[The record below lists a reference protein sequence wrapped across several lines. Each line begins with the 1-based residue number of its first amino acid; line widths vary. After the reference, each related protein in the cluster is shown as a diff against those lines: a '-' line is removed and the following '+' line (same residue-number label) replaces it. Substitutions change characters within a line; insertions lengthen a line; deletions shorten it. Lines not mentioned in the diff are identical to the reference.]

1 MEEIGNSQNGEDPS
15 GSSPFFWTDE
25 VLMEGQLVQQLV
37 NGLLIGFMYSLIAI
51 GLTLI
56 WGVMNIVNFAHGDFL
71 MLGMFTSFWL
81 YTLYGLDPLFSI
93 PICTVL
99 LFVLGV
105 LIYRFIVSKVMRG
118 PVLAQLVVT
127 FGVSIFLANLA
138 VFLWTPD
145 FRLIEK
151 PLLRGTW
158 EIGQI
163 ELSIPKL
170 MASIGSVLTSIFVFW
185 FLKKTRIGKAIL
197 ATEMDREAAL
207 LMGINTE
214 RINSIS
220 FAIGSSLVGIAGAF
234 LSTYY
239 YIYPQVGGVF
249 GTIAF
254 AIVALGGFGSIEGA
268 FLAGILVGLVQTLG
282 GYFFDPAYKYAIV
295 FLIYLITVWIRPRG
309 LLGW

>member
-1 MEEIGNSQNGEDPS
+1 M
-15 GSSPFFWTDE
+15 TD
-25 VLMEGQLVQQLV
+25 QLVQQIV
-37 NGLLIGFMYSLIAI
+37 NGLLIGFIYSLIAI

-81 YTLYGLDPLFSI
+81 YTLYGVDPLFSI
-93 PICTVL
+93 PVCTVL
-99 LFVLGV
+99 LFFLGL
-105 LIYRFIVSKVMRG
+105 LIYRYIVSKVMKG
-118 PVLAQLVVT
+118 PMLAQLVVT

-151 PLLRGTW
+151 PLLHGTW
-158 EIGQI
+158 DIGDI
-163 ELSIPKL
+163 KLSVPKFV
-170 MASIGSVLTSIFVFW
+170 STIGSVIVSLFVFL
-185 FLKKTRIGKAIL
+185 FLKRTKTGKAIL

-220 FAIGSSLVGIAGAF
+220 FALGSALVGIAGAF

-239 YIYPQVGGVF
+239 YIYPQVGGTF
-249 GTIAF
+249 GLIAF
-254 AIVALGGFGSIEGA
+254 CVVALGGFGSIEGA
-268 FLAGILVGLVQTLG
+268 FIAGIIVGLVQTLG
-282 GYFFDPAYKYAIV
+282 GFLIDPAYKYAIV
-295 FLIYLITVWIRPRG
+295 FLIYLITVWIRPQG

>member
-1 MEEIGNSQNGEDPS
+1 M
-15 GSSPFFWTDE
+15 TD
-25 VLMEGQLVQQLV
+25 QLVQQIV
-37 NGLLIGFMYSLIAI
+37 NGLLIGFIYSLIAI

-81 YTLYGLDPLFSI
+81 YTLYGVDPLFSI
-93 PICTVL
+93 PVCTAL
-99 LFVLGV
+99 LFILGL
-105 LIYRFIVSKVMRG
+105 LIYRYIVSKVMKG
-118 PVLAQLVVT
+118 PMLAQLVVT
-127 FGVSIFLANLA
+127 FGISIFLANLA

-151 PLLRGTW
+151 PLLHGTW
-158 EIGQI
+158 DIGDI
-163 ELSIPKL
+163 KLSVPKFV
-170 MASIGSVLTSIFVFW
+170 ATIGSVIVSLFVFL
-185 FLKKTRIGKAIL
+185 FLKRTKTGKAIL

-220 FAIGSSLVGIAGAF
+220 FALGSALVGIAGAF

-239 YIYPQVGGVF
+239 YIYPQVGGTF
-249 GTIAF
+249 GLIAF
-254 AIVALGGFGSIEGA
+254 CVVALGGFGSIEGA
-268 FLAGILVGLVQTLG
+268 FIAGIIVGLAQTLG
-282 GYFFDPAYKYAIV
+282 GFFIDPAYKYAIV
-295 FLIYLITVWIRPRG
+295 FLIYLITVWIRPQG

>member
-1 MEEIGNSQNGEDPS
+1 MAD
-15 GSSPFFWTDE
+15 
-25 VLMEGQLVQQLV
+25 QLVQQIV
-37 NGLLIGFMYSLIAI
+37 NGLLIGFIYSLIAI

-81 YTLYGLDPLFSI
+81 YTLYGVDPLFSI
-93 PICTVL
+93 PVCTAL
-99 LFVLGV
+99 LFILGL
-105 LIYRFIVSKVMRG
+105 LIYRYIVSKVMKG
-118 PVLAQLVVT
+118 PMLAQLVVT

-151 PLLRGTW
+151 PLLHGTW
-158 EIGQI
+158 DIGDI
-163 ELSIPKL
+163 KLSIPKFV
-170 MASIGSVLTSIFVFW
+170 ATIGSVIVSLFVFL
-185 FLKKTRIGKAIL
+185 FLRKTKTGKAIL

-220 FAIGSSLVGIAGAF
+220 FALGSALVGIAGAF

-239 YIYPQVGGVF
+239 YIHPQVGGTF
-249 GTIAF
+249 GLIAF
-254 AIVALGGFGSIEGA
+254 CVVALGGFGSIEGA
-268 FLAGILVGLVQTLG
+268 FIAGIIVGLAQTLG
-282 GYFFDPAYKYAIV
+282 GFFIDPAYKYAIV
-295 FLIYLITVWIRPRG
+295 FLIYLITVWIRPQG

>member
-1 MEEIGNSQNGEDPS
+1 M
-15 GSSPFFWTDE
+15 TD
-25 VLMEGQLVQQLV
+25 QLVQQIV
-37 NGLLIGFMYSLIAI
+37 NGLFIGFIYSLIAI

-81 YTLYGLDPLFSI
+81 YTLYGVDPLFSI
-93 PICTVL
+93 PVCTAL
-99 LFVLGV
+99 LFILGL
-105 LIYRFIVSKVMRG
+105 LIYRFIVSKVMKG
-118 PVLAQLVVT
+118 PMLAQLVVT

-151 PLLRGTW
+151 PLLHGTW
-158 EIGQI
+158 DIGDI
-163 ELSIPKL
+163 KLSVPKFV
-170 MASIGSVLTSIFVFW
+170 ATIGSVIASLFVFL
-185 FLKKTRIGKAIL
+185 FLKKTKTGKAIL

-220 FAIGSSLVGIAGAF
+220 FALGSALVGIAGAF

-239 YIYPQVGGVF
+239 YIYPQVGGTF
-249 GTIAF
+249 GLIAF
-254 AIVALGGFGSIEGA
+254 CVVALGGFGSIEGA
-268 FLAGILVGLVQTLG
+268 FIAGIIVGLAQTLG
-282 GYFFDPAYKYAIV
+282 GFFIDPAYKYAIV
-295 FLIYLITVWIRPRG
+295 FLIYLITVWIRPQG

>member
-1 MEEIGNSQNGEDPS
+1 MEEQ
-15 GSSPFFWTDE
+15 F
-25 VLMEGQLVQQLV
+25 VQQLV

-93 PICTVL
+93 PLCTAL
-99 LFVLGV
+99 LFVLGL

-118 PVLAQLVVT
+118 PMLAQLVVT

-151 PLLRGTW
+151 PLLHGTW
-158 EIGQI
+158 EIGEI
-163 ELSIPKL
+163 KLSIPKSV
-170 MASIGSVLTSIFVFW
+170 ASIGSVIASVFVFW
-185 FLKKTRIGKAIL
+185 FLKKTKTGKAIL

-220 FAIGSSLVGIAGAF
+220 FAIGAALVGIAGAF

-239 YIYPQVGGVF
+239 YIYPQVGGLF
-249 GTIAF
+249 GLIAF
-254 AIVALGGFGSIEGA
+254 STVALGGFGSIEGA
-268 FLAGILVGLVQTLG
+268 FIAGIIIGIAQTVG
-282 GYFFDPAYKYAIV
+282 GYIFDPAYKFAIV
-295 FLIYLITVWIRPRG
+295 FLIYLIVVWIRPQG

>member
-1 MEEIGNSQNGEDPS
+1 M
-15 GSSPFFWTDE
+15 TD
-25 VLMEGQLVQQLV
+25 QLVQQIV
-37 NGLLIGFMYSLIAI
+37 NGLLIGFIYSLIAI

-81 YTLYGLDPLFSI
+81 YTLYGVDPLFSI
-93 PICTVL
+93 PVCTVL
-99 LFVLGV
+99 LFILGL
-105 LIYRFIVSKVMRG
+105 LIYRYIVSKVMKG
-118 PVLAQLVVT
+118 PMLAQLVVT

-151 PLLRGTW
+151 PLLHGTW
-158 EIGQI
+158 DIGDI
-163 ELSIPKL
+163 KLSVPKFV
-170 MASIGSVLTSIFVFW
+170 ATIGSVIVSLFVFL
-185 FLKKTRIGKAIL
+185 FLKRTKTGKAIL

-220 FAIGSSLVGIAGAF
+220 FALGSALVGIAGAF

-239 YIYPQVGGVF
+239 YIYPQVGGTF
-249 GTIAF
+249 GLIAF
-254 AIVALGGFGSIEGA
+254 CVVALGGFGSIEGA
-268 FLAGILVGLVQTLG
+268 FIAGIIVGLAQTLG
-282 GYFFDPAYKYAIV
+282 GFFIDPAYKYAIV
-295 FLIYLITVWIRPRG
+295 FLIYLITVWIRPQG

>member
-1 MEEIGNSQNGEDPS
+1 M
-15 GSSPFFWTDE
+15 TD
-25 VLMEGQLVQQLV
+25 QLVQQIV
-37 NGLLIGFMYSLIAI
+37 NGLLIGFIYSLIAI

-81 YTLYGLDPLFSI
+81 YTLYGVDPLFSI
-93 PICTVL
+93 PVCTAL
-99 LFVLGV
+99 LFILGL
-105 LIYRFIVSKVMRG
+105 LIYRFIVSKVMKG
-118 PVLAQLVVT
+118 PMLAQLVVT
-127 FGVSIFLANLA
+127 FGISIFLANLA

-151 PLLRGTW
+151 PLLHGTW
-158 EIGQI
+158 DIGDI
-163 ELSIPKL
+163 KLSVPKFV
-170 MASIGSVLTSIFVFW
+170 ATIGSVIISLFVFL
-185 FLKKTRIGKAIL
+185 FLRKTKTGKAIL

-220 FAIGSSLVGIAGAF
+220 FALGSALVGIAGAF

-239 YIYPQVGGVF
+239 YIYPQVGGTF
-249 GTIAF
+249 GLIAF
-254 AIVALGGFGSIEGA
+254 CVVALGGFGSIEGA
-268 FLAGILVGLVQTLG
+268 FIAGIIVGLAQTLG
-282 GYFFDPAYKYAIV
+282 GFFIDPAYKYAIV
-295 FLIYLITVWIRPRG
+295 FLIYLITVWIRPQG